1 MKKLGLLMLGA
12 ALSAGTQAATISYDF
27 TSDQADTD
35 FNFDGRLGLFDSTL
49 GTLTSVLLEVYGEFT
64 SEMSI
69 GNAGKGTMRNTRVK
83 TSYTMYFNSSLQPL
97 NDLLVEAQAEEP
109 WVSWGIDSGNL
120 RVGPYSSVSFGPITE
135 GSMGLIDASSL
146 LSAFSVAGG
155 GEFGLNCITETST
168 FVEMGGN
175 GWFKQSTT
183 GACAAAITYNYDEA
197 LLDAGEL
204 GGAAGGAGG
213 EPIPVPEP
221 PSLAVLGLGLGYMA
235 LRRGR
240 SRKPAAA

>member
-35 FNFDGRLGLFDSTL
+35 FNFTGQLGLFDSTL

-69 GNAGKGTMRNTRVK
+69 GNGGKGTMRNTRVK
-83 TSYTMYFNSSLQPL
+83 TSYSMYFGSSLQPL
-97 NDLLVEAQAEEP
+97 DNLLLEAQAEEP

-120 RVGPYSSVSFGPITE
+120 RIGPYSSVSFGPITE
-135 GSMGLIDASSL
+135 GSMGTIDASSL
-146 LSAFSVAGG
+146 LSVFAVAGG
-155 GEFGLNCITETST
+155 GDFGLNCITETGT

-175 GWFKQSTT
+175 GWFKQATT

-197 LLDAGEL
+197 PLISEEL
-204 GGAAGGAGG
+204 GGTGGGG
-213 EPIPVPEP
+213 PMPVPEP